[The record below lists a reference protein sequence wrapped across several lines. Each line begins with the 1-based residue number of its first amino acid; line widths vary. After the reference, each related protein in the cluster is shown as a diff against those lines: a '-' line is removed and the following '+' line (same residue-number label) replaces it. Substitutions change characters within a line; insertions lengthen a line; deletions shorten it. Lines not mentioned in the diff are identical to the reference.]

1 MTQTLICI
9 HTLPLLVDEFERL
22 GHAIIPN
29 VKMMHVLD
37 EPLLA
42 LVQQRNGIGPE
53 EAERLES
60 HIRLAQRAGAQA
72 VLVTCSTLSPAI
84 AGMRTKVPIP
94 LISID
99 ERMAALAVARGE
111 RIGVIATAKS
121 TLGPT
126 EKMLKDQAA
135 LLGREVVVHMHHV
148 DGALD
153 LLLSGEGGKHDK
165 LVKQAVD
172 DISPQV
178 DVIVLAQAS
187 MARVLDVIAEG
198 ERKVP
203 LLSSPHIALEQ
214 ARELLGR

>member
-99 ERMAALAVARGE
+99 ERMAALAVARGG

-135 LLGREVVVHMHHV
+135 LLGR
-148 DGALD
+148 D

-187 MARVLDVIAEG
+187 MARVLDVITEG